1 MNFRQFIVHH
11 SSLIVRVATRG
22 GTIPHGNLMN
32 ARTADSKPRPSIA
45 GLFGLL
51 LLRLCELLLLCAI
64 GGGVAGIAV
73 YRHYSR
79 DLPDPANLAAY
90 RPFETTRIYARDG
103 QTLLYE
109 VFGDGQRTVVTLD
122 QVPAVVKAATVAVE
136 DANFYTNPGVDIRG
150 IVRALW
156 LNRQGTIMSGGS
168 TITQQLARIVLL
180 EPDERAQQSYGRKIR
195 EAILALRLSR
205 QYSKDQIL
213 QFYLNE
219 VYYGNMAYGIEEAA
233 RSYFGKP
240 ATELQLG
247 EAALLAG
254 LVQSPTDLNPFAN
267 PEGAKRRQR
276 IVLEQM
282 VKTGAATRAEADSA
296 LAAPLLLKPRRS
308 DLAAA
313 HFVFYVLDL
322 LEQEYGAELLRGGG
336 LRVVTTLDP
345 RVQGLAESIVAQNIA
360 QLRARDANN
369 AAVVAIDPRSG
380 EILGMVGSAD
390 YGNQEIDGEVNVATS
405 PRQPG
410 SALKP
415 LVYAAAMM
423 RGWTPATI
431 IWDVPLEVDGYR
443 PENYDRSFHG
453 PQRLRLALAN
463 SFNIPAVKALQFVGV
478 DALLDLAHDMGISTL
493 QQRDHYGLA
502 VALGAGEVTL
512 LDLTNAYATFANAGR
527 ARPPSAL
534 LRVAGNNGEV
544 LFTYQPPQGEQ
555 VLGPNGEAIAFL
567 VSDMLS
573 DNTARTPMFGAD
585 SVMRLAGDRPAAV
598 KTGTSN
604 DYKDSLAVGYTPQ
617 LALGV
622 WVGNTDAAP
631 MQEIAGANGAGLI
644 WRDLM
649 ERVHEGVE
657 AAPFVRPATIEEAA
671 ICLPTGVVV
680 DGCPETIAERFVIGS
695 VPRSSDQVVTVTV
708 GGDGSC
714 LATDATPL
722 EQRRSATFLL
732 VPKGADD
739 WQATGAPA
747 RPCTATASL
756 GGSAAAAADVVAA
769 IDTPAAG
776 TVVGRGVSVKGSA
789 AGRYALSWGAGDAP
803 QRWITISSGQG
814 PIVNGLLG
822 AWNTAGLKTG
832 IYTLQLEVSLPGSP
846 ATAVRRTVRVDQ
858 EQLSVQ
864 LVLPAPDSRVAPG
877 ASMQLAA
884 QAGGPAARI
893 EFIVDGAV
901 VGVVDGD
908 KATFTWTSPAPGR
921 HTIEAVAVDAEG
933 AAARSAPVSVVVE

>member
-1 MNFRQFIVHH
+1 
-11 SSLIVRVATRG
+11 
-22 GTIPHGNLMN
+22 MN
-32 ARTADSKPRPSIA
+32 ARTAASHTRRA
-45 GLFGLL
+45 TGLLGLL
-51 LLRLCELLLLCAI
+51 LLRLCELLILCAI
-64 GGGVAGIAV
+64 GAGIAGIAL

-79 DLPDPANLAAY
+79 DLPDPGTLAVY

-103 QTLLYE
+103 QTLLHE

-122 QVPAVVKAATVAVE
+122 QVPPSVKAATIAVE

-180 EPDERAQQSYGRKIR
+180 GPDERVEQSYGRKIR
-195 EAILALRLSR
+195 EAILAFRLSR
-205 QYSKDQIL
+205 EYSKDQIL

-240 ATELQLG
+240 AGELQLG

-254 LVQSPTDLNPFAN
+254 LVQSPTNLNPLAN
-267 PEGAKRRQR
+267 PDGAKERQR

-282 VKTGAATRAEADSA
+282 VKTGAITRAEADSA
-296 LAAPLLLKPRRS
+296 LAAPLLLNPQRS
-308 DLAAA
+308 DIAAA

-322 LEQEYGAELLRGGG
+322 LERDYGAEMLRGGG

-345 RVQGLAESIVAQNIA
+345 RVQGLAESIAGETIA
-360 QLRARDANN
+360 ELRARDANN
-369 AAVVAIDPRSG
+369 AAVVAIDPHSG

-390 YGNQEIDGEVNVATS
+390 YGNSAIDGQVNVATS

-431 IWDVPLEVDGYR
+431 IWDVPLDVDGYR
-443 PENYDRSFHG
+443 PENYDRAFHG
-453 PQRLRLALAN
+453 PQRLRMALAN
-463 SFNIPAVKALQFVGV
+463 SFNIPAVRALQFVGV
-478 DALLDLAHDMGISTL
+478 DAFLDLAHAMGISTL
-493 QQRDHYGLA
+493 QERESYGLA

-512 LDLTNAYATFANAGR
+512 LDLTNAYATFANHGR
-527 ARPPSAL
+527 ARPPSPL
-534 LRVAGNNGEV
+534 LRVATNNGEV
-544 LFTYQPPQGEQ
+544 LYTYQPPAGEQ
-555 VLGPNGEAIAFL
+555 VLGPNGEAIAYL
-567 VSDMLS
+567 ISDILS
-573 DNTARTPMFGAD
+573 DNNARTPMFGAD

-604 DYKDSLAVGYTPQ
+604 DYKDSLAVGYTPG

-622 WVGNTDAAP
+622 WVGNTDATP
-631 MQEIAGANGAGLI
+631 MQEVAGANGAGLI

-649 ERVHEGVE
+649 ERLHEGT
-657 AAPFVRPATIEEAA
+657 APAPFVRPPNVEEAS

-680 DGCPETIAERFVIGS
+680 EGCDQTAAERFVMGS
-695 VPRSSDQVVTVTV
+695 VPRTGSEQVVTVTV

-714 LATDATPL
+714 LATDTTPIK
-722 EQRRSATFLL
+722 QRRSATFLR
-732 VPKGADD
+732 VPSEAGGWEA
-739 WQATGAPA
+739 AGPPA
-747 RPCTATASL
+747 RPCSAEISPGASA
-756 GGSAAAAADVVAA
+756 GAAPDVVAA

-776 TVVGRGVSVKGSA
+776 SIVGRGVSVKGSA
-789 AGRYALSWGAGDAP
+789 AGRYTLSWGEGDAP
-803 QRWITISSGQG
+803 AHWTPISSGQG
-814 PIVNGLLG
+814 PIVHGLLG
-822 AWNTAGLKTG
+822 AWDTTTLKSG
-832 IYTLQLEVSLPGSP
+832 SYTLQLEVTLPGSP
-846 ATAVRRTVRVDQ
+846 ATAVRQAVRVDQ

-864 LVLPAPDSRVAPG
+864 LVLPAPDSRVARG
-877 ASMQLAA
+877 ATLQLMAE
-884 QAGGPAARI
+884 AGGPATRV
-893 EFIVDGAV
+893 EFVVDGAV
-901 VGVVDGD
+901 VGGSDGSS
-908 KATFTWTSPAPGR
+908 ATFNWIAPAPGR
-921 HTIEAVAVDAEG
+921 HTVEAVALDDAG
-933 AAARSAPVSVVVE
+933 AELRSAPVSVVVE

>member
-1 MNFRQFIVHH
+1 MDAPTAATHH
-11 SSLIVRVATRG
+11 RRSV
-22 GTIPHGNLMN
+22 
-32 ARTADSKPRPSIA
+32 A
-45 GLFGLL
+45 GLLGLV
-51 LLRLCELLLLCAI
+51 LLRSCELLLLCAI
-64 GGGVAGIAV
+64 GAGVVGIAV

-79 DLPDPANLAAY
+79 DLPDPGTLAAY

-103 QTLLYE
+103 RTLLYE
-109 VFGDGQRTVVTLD
+109 VFGDGQRTVVSLE
-122 QVPAVVKAATVAVE
+122 QIPASVKAATVAVE

-180 EPDERAQQSYGRKIR
+180 EPDERAQQTYGRKIR

-205 QYSKDQIL
+205 EYSKDQIL

-240 ATELQLG
+240 AGELQTG

-254 LVQSPTDLNPFAN
+254 LVQSPTELNPFTN
-267 PEGAKRRQR
+267 PDGAKNRQR

-282 VKTGAATRAEADSA
+282 VKTGALTRAEADA
-296 LAAPLLLKPRRS
+296 AFAAPLVLEPERS
-308 DLAAA
+308 DIAAA
-313 HFVFYVLDL
+313 HFVFYVLEL
-322 LEQEYGAELLRGGG
+322 LEREYGSELLRGGG

-345 RVQGLAESIVAQNIA
+345 RVQGLAESIVGANIE

-390 YGNQEIDGEVNVATS
+390 YGNQAIDGEVNVATS

-431 IWDVPLEVDGYR
+431 IWDVPLDVDGYK
-443 PENYDRSFHG
+443 PENYDRTFHG
-453 PQRLRLALAN
+453 PQRLRMALAN
-463 SFNIPAVKALQFVGV
+463 SYNIPAVKALQFVGV
-478 DALLDLAHDMGISTL
+478 DAFLDLADAFGITTL
-493 QQRDHYGLA
+493 QQRERYGLA

-512 LDLTNAYATFANAGR
+512 LELTNAYAAFANGGR
-527 ARPPSAL
+527 ARPPSSL
-534 LRVAGNNGEV
+534 LRVATNNGEV
-544 LFTYQPPQGEQ
+544 LFTYQPPAGEQ
-555 VLGPNGEAIAFL
+555 VLGPNGEAIAYL
-567 VSDMLS
+567 ISDILS
-573 DNTARTPMFGAD
+573 DNNARAPMFGAD

-604 DYKDSLAVGYTPQ
+604 DYKDSLAVGYTPD

-622 WVGNTDAAP
+622 WVGNTDASP

-649 ERVHEGVE
+649 ERVHQGV
-657 AAPFVRPATIEEAA
+657 APTPFARPANVEEAS
-671 ICLPTGVVV
+671 ICLPTGIVAE
-680 DGCPETIAERFVIGS
+680 GCPETAAERFVIGS
-695 VPRSSDQVVTVTV
+695 VPRGSSEHVVTVTV

-714 LATDATPL
+714 LATDATPID
-722 EQRRSATFLL
+722 QRRSATFLL
-732 VPKGADD
+732 VPAEAGGWEHAGPPAKPCRGQASPGAS
-739 WQATGAPA
+739 AVAAP
-747 RPCTATASL
+747 
-756 GGSAAAAADVVAA
+756 DVVAA
-769 IDTPAAG
+769 IETPTAG
-776 TVVGRGVSVKGSA
+776 ALVGSGVSVKGSA
-789 AGRYALSWGAGDAP
+789 AGSYTLSWGAGDNP
-803 QRWITISSGQG
+803 ERWTTISSGQG
-814 PIVNGLLG
+814 PLVHGLLG
-822 AWNTAGLKTG
+822 VWDTAALEAG
-832 IYTLQLEVSLPGSP
+832 IYTLQLEVALPGSP
-846 ATAVRRTVRVDQ
+846 PTAVRQAVRVDQ
-858 EQLSVQ
+858 QQLSVR

-877 ASMQLAA
+877 VTIQLMAE
-884 QAGGPAARI
+884 AGGPATRV
-893 EFIVDGAV
+893 EF
-901 VGVVDGD
+901 VVDGVVVGQALGST
-908 KATFTWTSPAPGR
+908 ATLNVSAPAPGQ
-921 HTIEAVAVDAEG
+921 HTIEAVAYDTAG
-933 AAARSAPVSVVVE
+933 AQARSAPVSVVVE